1 MYVVDV
7 CVVCMWYECEHACG
21 MYVCGVVCACVCGAC
36 VCVGMVSDCF
46 FVFLGCLPIFQG
58 LGHDIVSNLGI
69 DGEINGSHT

>member
-1 MYVVDV
+1 MYDVCVWYVCGMSVSTHVACMYVVS
-7 CVVCMWYECEHACG
+7 CV
-21 MYVCGVVCACVCGAC
+21 AC
-36 VCVGMVSDCF
+36 VCVRMVSDCF